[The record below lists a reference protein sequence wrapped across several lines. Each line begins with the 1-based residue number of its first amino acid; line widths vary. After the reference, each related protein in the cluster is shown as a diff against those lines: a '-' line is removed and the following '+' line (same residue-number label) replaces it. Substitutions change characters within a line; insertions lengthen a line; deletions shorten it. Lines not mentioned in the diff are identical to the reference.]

1 MLLLDTT
8 ASMHLPTADD
18 DPRPRK
24 DTVRDALRLLVPTL
38 AEQDDATNGKGLVT
52 IAFADGKAVLLGDLN
67 AGNFEARWASI
78 VWEGNTRIMPA
89 WRALCS
95 HYIAEFGHLAL
106 DKRPIALVAILT
118 DGEALDIADFG
129 RALAPGSLPDDF
141 FVAIGVLGS
150 GADHDTALAS
160 FLPFVRAQR
169 RLKVVRL
176 HSQGGTPGGSG
187 SYSNGHQIA
196 DALRDMFKNA
206 QLTAAGWV

>member
-1 MLLLDTT
+1 MGGSVVVRGVHTSATT
-8 ASMHLPTADD
+8 DHEDGALAVRGESEVRVLAH
-18 DPRPRK
+18 K
-24 DTVRDALRLLVPTL
+24 D
-38 AEQDDATNGKGLVT
+38 EGL
-52 IAFADGKAVLLGDLN
+52 
-67 AGNFEARWASI
+67 
-78 VWEGNTRIMPA
+78 
-89 WRALCS
+89 
-95 HYIAEFGHLAL
+95 
-106 DKRPIALVAILT
+106 LT